1 MDKLTG
7 QVAVVTGGSAGIGLA
22 SARALADEGAR
33 VVLLGRREGPLQEA
47 AASIGEAAS
56 YVCGD
61 VTRMD
66 DLDRLFAT
74 TRERFGGV
82 DILVANAGGVGGG
95 PVATCSEEAYDSL
108 MAFNVR
114 SIFFTV
120 QKAIPV
126 LRSPAAIT
134 VIGSVAAEIALPG
147 GSVYAASKA
156 ALRSFV
162 RSWAAEL
169 APMGVRVNLVGPGPT
184 DTPLVEGI
192 DERGGGPSLDA
203 LIRNRG
209 ALHRRGRVEEVAA
222 AVRFLSSPES
232 SWTTGAALYVGGGIT
247 YL

>member
-1 MDKLTG
+1 MSKLTG
-7 QVAVVTGGSAGIGLA
+7 QVAVITGGSAGIGLA
-22 SARALADEGAR
+22 SAKALAEEGAQ
-33 VVLLGRREGPLQEA
+33 VLLLGRREAPLRDA
-47 AASIGEAAS
+47 VDSIGEAAS

-61 VTRMD
+61 VTRME

-74 TRERFGGV
+74 ARERHGGV

-95 PVATCSEEAYDSL
+95 PVATCAEDAYDAL
-108 MAFNVR
+108 MAFNVK

-126 LRSPAAIT
+126 LRSPSAIT
-134 VIGSVAAEIALPG
+134 VIGSVAGEIALPG

-169 APMGVRVNLVGPGPT
+169 APLGVRVNLVGPGPS

-192 DERGGGPSLDA
+192 DAAGGGPGLDA
-203 LIRNRG
+203 LIRTRG
-209 ALHRRGRVEEVAA
+209 AIHRRGRVEETAA

-232 SWTTGAALYVGGGIT
+232 SWTTGAALFVDGGIT